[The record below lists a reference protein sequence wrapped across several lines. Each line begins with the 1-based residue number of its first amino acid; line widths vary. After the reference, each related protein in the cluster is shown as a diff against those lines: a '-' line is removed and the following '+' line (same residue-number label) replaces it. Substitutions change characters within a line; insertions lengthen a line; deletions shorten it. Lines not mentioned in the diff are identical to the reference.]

1 MGVLFKNSDITV
13 YNKYYDPYNDMYK
26 YQRTVIKGVNWQSKR
41 TGTVSD
47 KGLLLADST
56 LIFIDKLDNYISPK
70 RFAKLESIERE
81 KYFTLTI
88 GDKIV
93 KGEVDFEIIG
103 IKNYSIND
111 LNNEFDDVITIKS
124 VNSLSDH
131 FEVEG
136 VWYGG

>member
-1 MGVLFKNSDITV
+1 MGVLFKTSDITI
-13 YNKYYDPYNDMYK
+13 YNKYYDPYNDIYK

-93 KGEVDFEIIG
+93 KGEVEFEVIG
-103 IKNYSIND
+103 FKPYSIND
-111 LNNEFDDVITIKS
+111 LDVEFDDVVVIES
-124 VNSLSDH
+124 VNELSDH

-136 VWYGG
+136 V

>member
-1 MGVLFKNSDITV
+1 MGVLFKNSDITI

-26 YQRTVIKGVNWQSKR
+26 YQRTVVKGVNWQSKR

-136 VWYGG
+136 V

>member
-1 MGVLFKNSDITV
+1 MGVLFKTSDITI
-13 YNKYYDPYNDMYK
+13 YNKYYDPYNDIYK

-56 LIFIDKLDNYISPK
+56 LVFVDKLDNYISPK
-70 RFAKLESIERE
+70 KFAKLDPLERE
-81 KYFTLTI
+81 KYFTFAA

-93 KGEVDFEIIG
+93 KGEVEFEITGTKPYRIA
-103 IKNYSIND
+103 D
-111 LNNEFDDVITIKS
+111 LENEFDDVITIKS
-124 VNSLSDH
+124 INELSDH

-136 VWYGG
+136 V

>member
-1 MGVLFKNSDITV
+1 M
-13 YNKYYDPYNDMYK
+13 
-26 YQRTVIKGVNWQSKR
+26 QRVNWQSKR

-136 VWYGG
+136 V

>member
-1 MGVLFKNSDITV
+1 MGVLFKNSDITI

-26 YQRTVIKGVNWQSKR
+26 YQRTVVKGVNWQSKR

-56 LIFIDKLDNYISPK
+56 LIFIDNLDNYISPK
-70 RFAKLESIERE
+70 RFAKLGSIERE

-136 VWYGG
+136 V